1 MLSID
6 GIYWEMT
13 KDLPKL
19 IIISGPTC
27 SGKSMLAVELA
38 LKSGG
43 EIINADSMQVYRG
56 MDIGTAKLSMEDR
69 EGVKHHL
76 IDIIDPDQEFN
87 AACFLL
93 YTLPVIKDLHERK
106 IPVIVVGGTG
116 LYVKVLLGGLFE
128 CPPSEFE
135 FRQGLQEEYKKKG
148 LSVLY
153 QRLLRLDKKASDTI
167 NPNDRIR
174 IMRALEVIHSTGRP
188 FSEVTEEHGFS
199 DKRFVYLYFC
209 MDIDRKTL
217 YERINSRTL
226 SMIDAGLIE
235 ETKKLLDA
243 GYSPGLKSMQA
254 IGYRHII
261 DYLNGRWGLDETIRV
276 IQRDTRR
283 YAKRQLTWLR
293 ADKDIHWV
301 DPENRQG
308 IIDKAL
314 QFI

>member
-1 MLSID
+1 MLNID
-6 GIYWEMT
+6 LKTMA

-69 EGVKHHL
+69 KGVTHHL
-76 IDIIDPDQEFN
+76 IDITDPDQEFN
-87 AACFLL
+87 AACFLS
-93 YTLPVIKDLHERK
+93 YAFPVIKDLHEKK
-106 IPVIVVGGTG
+106 IPIIVVGGTG
-116 LYVKVLLGGLFE
+116 LYVKVLLGGLFA

-135 FRQGLQEEYKKKG
+135 SRRVLQKEYEKKG

-153 QRLLRLDKKASDTI
+153 QRLLRLDKKASDNI
-167 NPNDRIR
+167 NPNDKIR
-174 IMRALEVIHSTGRP
+174 IIRALEVINITGRP

-199 DKRFVYLYFC
+199 DRRFSYLHFC

-217 YERINSRTL
+217 YERINNRTF
-226 SMIDAGLIE
+226 SMIDAGLIG

-243 GYSPGLKSMQA
+243 GYSPRLKSMQA

-261 DYLNGRWGLDETIRV
+261 DFLNGRWGLDEAIRV
-276 IQRDTRR
+276 IQQDTRR
-283 YAKRQLTWLR
+283 YAKRQFTWFR
-293 ADKDIHWV
+293 ADKDVIWV
-301 DPENRQG
+301 DPEGRQG
-308 IIDKAL
+308 IIDKAFE
-314 QFI
+314 FI